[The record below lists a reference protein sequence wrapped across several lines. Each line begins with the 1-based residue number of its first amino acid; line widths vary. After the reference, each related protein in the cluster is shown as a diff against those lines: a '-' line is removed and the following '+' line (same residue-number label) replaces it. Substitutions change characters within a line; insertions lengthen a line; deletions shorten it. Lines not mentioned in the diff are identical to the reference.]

1 MSGGLISLVSYG
13 NENVILNGN
22 PQMTYFYKAFM
33 RYTHFSQ
40 EPIEIPMDGPSQLQ
54 LDAPI
59 LLKAKIPRLGDLLS
73 DLVLRVDIP
82 EIYSKAYITYDL
94 SGNPTLTQTPQEF
107 RWVRQLGVR
116 IIDRIVF
123 TIGGSKVQEFNADWI
138 AAKAV
143 LDQDQSEYQKWRYM
157 VGDVPEIF
165 DPASGLYADPAGGY
179 PNVVRWTTQTVQ
191 TNAPSIPSRRL
202 RIPLGLW
209 LSDSIEN
216 ALPLVS
222 LQQHFAEIQIQ
233 LRPISEL
240 YTLRDPNGIR
250 VRYGYQRLPYLPTD
264 QYTGVWNS
272 DLLGPLP
279 DTVNNRYGEY
289 TDPTGAPR
297 HFYTDISGAIPP
309 SDGWPMNLSLE
320 GTFVFLTDAERQ
332 VFATRTLQYMV
343 RQVQNFTI
351 PGVVG
356 KTRYEVDVHNI
367 ATRMIWFGR
376 RSDAI
381 QYRNDYTN
389 LTNWLSATERPY
401 VLPLTGYPSILGLGR
416 SGLQILGLQRRILRS
431 ATFLANGTNLFD
443 PQDAAYFTE
452 YMPYKHLRGD
462 TAPYESFGLNTRN
475 EMWPFHVYSFAL
487 NGSDSKQPSGALNTS
502 RIDKLQFE
510 FDVEPIPVGSL
521 YTYDIHLFVETLNFL
536 EISSGMA
543 GMKFAI

>member
-33 RYTHFSQ
+33 RHTHFSQ

-82 EIYSKAYITYDL
+82 DIYSKAYITYDL

-107 RWVRQLGVR
+107 QWVRQLGVR

-138 AAKAV
+138 ASKAI

-157 VGDVPEIF
+157 VGDVPEMF
-165 DPASGLYADPAGGY
+165 DPANGLYGAGGY
-179 PNVVRWTTQTVQ
+179 PNVVRWTTQSVQ

-233 LRPISEL
+233 LRPIREL

-264 QYTGVWNS
+264 QYTGVWNPT
-272 DLLGPLP
+272 LFGPLP

-289 TDPTGAPR
+289 TDSTGAPR
-297 HFYTDISGAIPP
+297 HFYTDISGAIPS

-343 RQVQNFTI
+343 RQVQPFVI

-356 KTRYEVDVHNI
+356 KSRYEVDVHNI
-367 ATRMIWFGR
+367 ATRMIWFAR

-389 LTNWLSATERPY
+389 LTNWLSTTDRPY
-401 VLPLTGYPSILGLGR
+401 VLPLTGYPTIPGLAV
-416 SGLQILGLQRRILRS
+416 SGIQVLGLQRRILRS
-431 ATFLANGTNLFD
+431 ATLVANGTNLFD
-443 PQDAAYFTE
+443 PQDTAYFTE
-452 YMPYKHLRGD
+452 YMPYKHLRGN
-462 TAPYESFGLNTRN
+462 TIPYETFGLNTKN
-475 EMWPFHVYSFAL
+475 EMWPLHVYSFAL
-487 NGSDSKQPSGALNTS
+487 NGSDSTQPSGALNTS

-510 FDVEPIPVGSL
+510 FDVEPIPVGAL
-521 YTYDIHLFVETLNFL
+521 YNYDIHLFVETLNFL